1 MFILPEDDIC
11 ESTSKS
17 TTNFETT
24 KQFAMNIYDFKKTL
38 KLLERDLQKTI
49 SDTLPRKAGV
59 LAVNHTRQNF
69 RDGGFRDRGLQ
80 PWKPTRRQQSGSK
93 KASDRYGPLLSS
105 RKRLMGATYDVPL
118 KGKVIV
124 RNTVEYAA
132 IHNEG
137 GTVSTHPRITPKL
150 RKMAWARYFKA
161 AGIRRGTSPE
171 TRKKKD
177 ASAPPEARMWKAIA
191 LSKKSRLNVTAQIPQ
206 RRFLGQSKELTEKL
220 QEEAEKELLKV
231 METRLGSLK

>member
-1 MFILPEDDIC
+1 
-11 ESTSKS
+11 
-17 TTNFETT
+17 
-24 KQFAMNIYDFKKTL
+24 MNIYDLKKTL

-49 SDTLPRKAGV
+49 NDTLPRKAGV

-69 RDGGFRDRGLQ
+69 RDGGFRDGGLQ
-80 PWKPTRRQQSGSK
+80 RWKPTRRQQSGSK
-93 KASDRYGPLLSS
+93 KASDRYGPLLSG
-105 RKRLMGATYDVPL
+105 RKRLMGATYDVPM
-118 KGKVIV
+118 KGKVLV

-161 AGIRRGTSPE
+161 AGIRRGTSSK

-191 LSKKSRLNVTAQIPQ
+191 LSRKSRLNVTAQIPQ

-220 QEEAEKELLKV
+220 QKEAEKELLKV
-231 METRLGSLK
+231 METSLGSLK

>member
-1 MFILPEDDIC
+1 MN
-11 ESTSKS
+11 TS
-17 TTNFETT
+17 
-24 KQFAMNIYDFKKTL
+24 DFKKIL
-38 KLLERDLQKTI
+38 KLLEQDLQKTI

-69 RDGGFRDRGLQ
+69 RDGGFRDGGLQ

-105 RKRLMGATYDVPL
+105 RKRLMGATYDVPM

-161 AGIRRGTSPE
+161 AGIRRGTSSK

>member
-1 MFILPEDDIC
+1 MLVTF
-11 ESTSKS
+11 TGKS

-24 KQFAMNIYDFKKTL
+24 KQFAMNIYDLKKTL

-69 RDGGFRDRGLQ
+69 RDGGFRNGGLQ

-105 RKRLMGATYDVPL
+105 RKRLMGATYDVPM

-161 AGIRRGTSPE
+161 AGIRRGTSSK

-206 RRFLGQSKELTEKL
+206 RRFLGQSKELTGKL
-220 QEEAEKELLKV
+220 RKEAEKELLKV
-231 METRLGSLK
+231 MEARLGALK

>member
-11 ESTSKS
+11 ESESKS

-24 KQFAMNIYDFKKTL
+24 KQSTMKISDLKKTL

-69 RDGGFRDRGLQ
+69 RDGGFRDGGLQ

-105 RKRLMGATYDVPL
+105 RKRLMGATYDVPM

-161 AGIRRGTSPE
+161 AGIRRGTSSK